1 MHLENLQGFDW
12 SKNSP
17 ESGQVGRK
25 TGSVDDA
32 KCHRIDAKIRTLS
45 KFRLQFDFVAG
56 IRI

>member
-17 ESGQVGRK
+17 ESGHVGHK
-25 TGSVDDA
+25 TGSVDDV
-32 KCHRIDAKIRTLS
+32 KCHRIDAKIRAVS